1 MKLSKK
7 ELLYITS
14 LHKSLLSAHKKYG
27 VLSFDNYRGIHLSS
41 RTFLDTFP
49 VYTFTD
55 FDDEY
60 KMLCY
65 SKNENSFFCLVS
77 QDEIKEFGIK

>member
-14 LHKSLLSAHKKYG
+14 LQKSAISACKKYG
-27 VLSFDNYRGIHLSS
+27 VITIDSHRGIHLST

-65 SKNENSFFCLVS
+65 SKNENSFFCLVN